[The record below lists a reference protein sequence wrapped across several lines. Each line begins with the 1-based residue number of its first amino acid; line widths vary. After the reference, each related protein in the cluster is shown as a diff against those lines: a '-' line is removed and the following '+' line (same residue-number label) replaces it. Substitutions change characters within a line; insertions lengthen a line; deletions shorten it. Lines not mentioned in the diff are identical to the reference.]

1 MDTRKNPTTSSR
13 GKPNGRRLETESF
26 ADQILAW
33 AGKNFSEFPW
43 RRNRSPYQLL
53 VAELLLK
60 RTTATAVSRVYEDF
74 LVRFPSLQDVALAS
88 EEDLVQFLSGVGL
101 QFQRARSLKRLA
113 AWLLTTHD
121 GDVPCDLENL
131 VRVPGLGDYSAAAIL
146 SFGYG
151 TPIAILDA
159 NVQRII
165 MRVFGNSLPPRPSKT
180 ELNEVAKQLLPL
192 GKHQEYNYGL
202 LDLGRLVCRYTNP
215 KCNVCPLS
223 SICDFPGK
231 SIAEHGGVE
240 STDPSG
246 SIHSKLK
253 IARQQN
259 GLSLQRLAELAGI
272 SKLTV
277 IRIES
282 GKSTPRRETLKRLA
296 IALQV
301 EPDELI
307 G

>member
-1 MDTRKNPTTSSR
+1 
-13 GKPNGRRLETESF
+13 
-26 ADQILAW
+26 
-33 AGKNFSEFPW
+33 
-43 RRNRSPYQLL
+43 
-53 VAELLLK
+53 
-60 RTTATAVSRVYEDF
+60 
-74 LVRFPSLQDVALAS
+74 
-88 EEDLVQFLSGVGL
+88 
-101 QFQRARSLKRLA
+101 
-113 AWLLTTHD
+113 
-121 GDVPCDLENL
+121 
-131 VRVPGLGDYSAAAIL
+131 
-146 SFGYG
+146 
-151 TPIAILDA
+151 
-159 NVQRII
+159 

-301 EPDELI
+301 EPGELI

>member
-1 MDTRKNPTTSSR
+1 M
-13 GKPNGRRLETESF
+13 
-26 ADQILAW
+26 
-33 AGKNFSEFPW
+33 
-43 RRNRSPYQLL
+43 L

-223 SICDFPGK
+223 SICDFAGK

-301 EPDELI
+301 EPGELI